1 MLQWTLG
8 DEVTVDPAESSF
20 RKAMDLA
27 DGTVSVM
34 DAGAVCFKRVWCVF
48 EITESILRA
57 AEEEEE
63 QAEEEEEEEPYKYG
77 ESPVA
82 CLSRTCGVCAR

>member
-1 MLQWTLG
+1 
-8 DEVTVDPAESSF
+8 
-20 RKAMDLA
+20 MDLA

-63 QAEEEEEEEPYKYG
+63 EEEQEEEESYKYG

-82 CLSRTCGVCAR
+82 CLSRTCGVRARCWEPKVHCHAT

>member
-1 MLQWTLG
+1 M
-8 DEVTVDPAESSF
+8 DPAESSF

-57 AEEEEE
+57 VHS
-63 QAEEEEEEEPYKYG
+63 YKYG

-82 CLSRTCGVCAR
+82 CPSYAGGVRTR

>member
-63 QAEEEEEEEPYKYG
+63 QEEEEPYKYG

-82 CLSRTCGVCAR
+82 CPSSKCGVRAR

>member
-57 AEEEEE
+57 AEEEE
-63 QAEEEEEEEPYKYG
+63 QEEEESYKYG

-82 CLSRTCGVCAR
+82 CLSRTCGVRAR